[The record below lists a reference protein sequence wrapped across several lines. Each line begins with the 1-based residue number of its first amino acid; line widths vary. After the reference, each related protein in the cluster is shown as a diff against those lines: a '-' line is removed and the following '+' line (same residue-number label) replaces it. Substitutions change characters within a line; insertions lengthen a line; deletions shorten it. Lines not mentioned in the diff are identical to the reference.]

1 MSNLEKALLA
11 IDKELNRQVP
21 KEDITLEDVADELD
35 EARFAGV
42 NESVEVSFEWFS
54 RWGDNTGTPRY

>member
-11 IDKELNRQVP
+11 IDKELNRPAP

-35 EARFAGV
+35 EASFAGA
-42 NESVEVSFEWFS
+42 NESVEVSFE
-54 RWGDNTGTPRY
+54 